1 MTNSTKLPSAKEMI
15 TPLIQVLSSSNR
27 DLSVKEIEESV
38 SKLLKLSS
46 EQLSIP
52 HDKSRTEFQYRLA
65 WTRSYAKKQ
74 GLVISPRK
82 KIWGLSISSNQ
93 AQA

>member
-15 TPLIQVLSSSNR
+15 APLIQVLSSSNR
-27 DLSVKEIEESV
+27 EFGIKEIEESV
-38 SKLLKLSS
+38 SMLLNLSS

-52 HDKSRTEFQYRLA
+52 HDKSRTEYQYRLA

-74 GLVISPRK
+74 GLAISPRK
-82 KIWGLSISSNQ
+82 KIWVLPSSANH
-93 AQA
+93 